1 MCSDRD
7 HGLCDSV
14 EIREGVIRVETRA
27 LNQETAQGQTSL
39 FEPDGRSRIFHALLA
54 EDAVGHE
61 PAKAPDRLA

>member
-1 MCSDRD
+1 M
-7 HGLCDSV
+7 
-14 EIREGVIRVETRA
+14 ETRA